1 MTNHSETTGSPESG
15 DFGTG
20 AYGAGEYGK
29 GLSGEGVS
37 GDHRHGGDAQ
47 GDPEPGGGDIAYDT
61 FAGPESGQEGPE
73 HQVTLRTPAEL
84 ADALPYLLGYRPEDS
99 IVLVAL
105 HDRDG
110 RGRFGGR
117 ARLGIPPGMD
127 DWPSAA
133 RQLAQGLIAGS
144 ERRGAKPEQMV
155 AFLCQEPAAGESGRQ
170 VMRRLEPLA
179 QKLRTECG
187 RLDVPVIEAL
197 CISDGRF
204 WSYCCPSE
212 GCCPDEGLP
221 MGLPGTSVLAAA
233 AAYAGIQVRGSLR
246 EMRARLLPWE
256 TAAALDQEIAL
267 DTAGMDLV
275 PRILDEGSRAAVAE
289 QTLEL
294 AERVVRRFAEAPFV
308 PGSTPADLRDDDLLT
323 HQEAAAL
330 ILGLQ
335 DRETRDRAAEWM
347 EGDEAGPA
355 LRLWRALARRCVGP
369 YGEHAAVPLT
379 LAGWVAWSTG
389 DDLEAREALAMALG
403 ADSDYLFA
411 RLLHQACNE
420 GLDPESVRRCL
431 RAERDGRARPKVGGS
446 EIPEARGVPEAEGAV
461 GAVGEET
468 NGAAPREASP
478 TDARETHGAA
488 PHGAAETAARE
499 AGPAAEGDT
508 DTRTPPDGRATSGT
522 CRPPASEVAPSRRR
536 RRTRAGRPDPSR
548 SGREDMRQGGDGRR
562 PSGTRRVART
572 HPATSRSDTLH
583 LDSSQSAGR
592 PRRGITAG
600 DAAPFRGT
608 TAGDAAPFRGAAAGD
623 RTRRRGTAARNGAPR
638 RGADSPPSP
647 IARGDAPDGTP

>member
-1 MTNHSETTGSPESG
+1 MTNHSETTGSSESG
-15 DFGTG
+15 DFDTG
-20 AYGAGEYGK
+20 AHGSGEYGK
-29 GLSGEGVS
+29 GMSC
-37 GDHRHGGDAQ
+37 DRRHGGDGQ
-47 GDPEPGGGDIAYDT
+47 
-61 FAGPESGQEGPE
+61 AGPELGGDSAYDAFTGPGPGQDPE

-133 RQLAQGLIAGS
+133 RQLAHGLITGS
-144 ERRGAKPEQMV
+144 ERRGGKPEQMV

-179 QKLRTECG
+179 QRLRTECG
-187 RLDVPVIEAL
+187 RHDVPVIEAL

-275 PRILDEGSRAAVAE
+275 PRILDEVSRATVAE
-289 QTLEL
+289 RTLEL

-308 PGSTPADLRDDDLLT
+308 PGSAPADLRDDDLLA
-323 HQEAAAL
+323 HEEAAAL

-369 YGEHAAVPLT
+369 YGEHAAAPLT

-403 ADSDYLFA
+403 ADPDYLFA

-431 RAERDGRARPKVGGS
+431 RAERDGRARPKAGGGDV
-446 EIPEARGVPEAEGAV
+446 PEARGVPETEGAV
-461 GAVGEET
+461 GAVSAVGEET
-468 NGAAPREASP
+468 NEAAPPEVSP

-488 PHGAAETAARE
+488 PDGPAETTARE
-499 AGPAAEGDT
+499 AGPASEGDT
-508 DTRTPPDGRATSGT
+508 DTSTPSDARAPSGS
-522 CRPPASEVAPSRRR
+522 CRPPASGEASLRRR
-536 RRTRAGRPDPSR
+536 RRTRAGRSDASR
-548 SGREDMRQGGDGRR
+548 SGREDMRRGGDGRR
-562 PSGTRRVART
+562 PSGTRRAART
-572 HPATSRSDTLH
+572 HPAPSRTDTLH
-583 LDSSQSAGR
+583 PDSSRSADR
-592 PRRGITAG
+592 PRRG
-600 DAAPFRGT
+600 
-608 TAGDAAPFRGAAAGD
+608 GAAEDG
-623 RTRRRGTAARNGAPR
+623 TPCRGTAAE
-638 RGADSPPSP
+638 
-647 IARGDAPDGTP
+647 